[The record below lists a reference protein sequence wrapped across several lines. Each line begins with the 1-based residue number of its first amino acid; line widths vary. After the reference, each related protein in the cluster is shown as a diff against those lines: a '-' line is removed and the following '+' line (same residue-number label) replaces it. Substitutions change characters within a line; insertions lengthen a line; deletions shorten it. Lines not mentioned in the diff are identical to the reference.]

1 MSRVLVVDREEGS
14 FRTLA
19 SALEEKGYQVDRVSD
34 SESAYA
40 YLRKQA
46 PRVIVLD
53 LMEAVPDHPADQ
65 PEGIKLLA
73 QFYLEHPE
81 IPVIVYSDAPGYRE
95 HFWSWAAAAHVSKQ
109 EGPERVLDVMA
120 ELLGKESA

>member
-1 MSRVLVVDREEGS
+1 MSRVLVVDREEGPAGA
-14 FRTLA
+14 LA
-19 SALEEKGYQVDRVSD
+19 SALEEKGFQVDRVSV

-46 PRVIVLD
+46 PRMIVID

-73 QFYLEHPE
+73 QFYLDHPE
-81 IPVIVYSDAPGYRE
+81 IPLIVYTDAPGYRE
-95 HFWSWAAAAHVSKQ
+95 HFWSWAAAAHISKS
-109 EGPERVLDVMA
+109 EGPEKVLEVME
-120 ELLGKESA
+120 ELMGKEEA